1 MREQLANKTVTL
13 NGVEM
18 SQYDASQVQRGL
30 ERKIR
35 FWKRRKIASDATGLG
50 IDTSVE
56 TSKIRYYQSQ
66 LREFVRQTKLPRQ
79 NVREQ
84 VVGQ

>member
-1 MREQLANKTVTL
+1 
-13 NGVEM
+13 
-18 SQYDASQVQRGL
+18 
-30 ERKIR
+30 
-35 FWKRRKIASDATGLG
+35 LG